1 MRTWMVVMLS
11 TALAL
16 QLTAAGC
23 AKNASERRAASPTM
37 SERLSKESVTGRVN
51 AIGARYVSIRD
62 EQAESRR
69 VRVDDETKMDQI
81 AVGDQVKAYVSE
93 DGYASTIQRLRE

>member
-51 AIGARYVSIRD
+51 AIGARYVSIRN

>member
-1 MRTWMVVMLS
+1 MRTRMVVMLS